1 MLNDAPLL
9 VAAIAWIAGLAL
21 IGWVAARF
29 LRVSSRLIETSA
41 AGADAMARLAAAA
54 ERLVVFLE
62 QKRLSAAPSPPAAQ
76 PEAAPA
82 FNQPTPAFAEVRR
95 ALEQEDW
102 VLAESLIGSL
112 TNKYRDG
119 PAIAQLR
126 DELRAAREAAAL
138 SLRARLDAAREAND
152 PQRVLEIRETLAPLL
167 GPEQL
172 ASLNRSLA
180 RWFLDL
186 IQKRLRQGAI
196 SVDVVVLATQ
206 VAAALDTTSEGAS
219 LRAALPTLRR
229 SVGLCARCGSPYTG
243 IADACPA
250 CIAAGVLTVPV
261 NPSAPPQNGGPPPPG
276 AAGTATPETSAPE
289 RE

>member
-9 VAAIAWIAGLAL
+9 VAAIASIAGLAL

-54 ERLVVFLE
+54 ERLVVILE
-62 QKRLSAAPSPPAAQ
+62 QPRPSAAPSPPAAQ

-82 FNQPTPAFAEVRR
+82 FNLSTSALAEVRR
-95 ALEQEDW
+95 ALKQEDW
-102 VLAESLIGSL
+102 VLAESLLGSL
-112 TNKYRDG
+112 TNKYRDE

-126 DELRAAREAAAL
+126 DELRAAREAVAL

-152 PQRVLEIRETLAPLL
+152 PQRVLEIRETLAAVLR
-167 GPEQL
+167 PEQL
-172 ASLNRSLA
+172 ASLDRTLA

-196 SVDVVVLATQ
+196 SVDVVVLATR
-206 VAAALDTTSEGAS
+206 VAAALDTTQEGAS

-250 CIAAGVLTVPV
+250 CIAAGVLAVSV
-261 NPSAPPQNGGPPPPG
+261 NPSAPPQNGGPSAPG
-276 AAGTATPETSAPE
+276 AAGTATAETSAPE

>member
-1 MLNDAPLL
+1 MLNDGPLL
-9 VAAIAWIAGLAL
+9 VAATASIAGFAL
-21 IGWVAARF
+21 VSWVAARL
-29 LRVSSRLIETSA
+29 LRVASRLLETSA

-62 QKRLSAAPSPPAAQ
+62 QTRLSAVPNPRAAQ
-76 PEAAPA
+76 PEAAHA
-82 FNQPTPAFAEVRR
+82 LNLPTSALAEVQR
-95 ALEQEDW
+95 ALKQEDW
-102 VLAESLIGSL
+102 VLAESLITSL
-112 TNKYRDG
+112 TNKYPDE

-138 SLRARLDAAREAND
+138 SLRARLEAARDAND
-152 PQRVLEIRETLAPLL
+152 PQRVLEIRETFAALL
-167 GPEQL
+167 EPEQL
-172 ASLNRSLA
+172 ASLDRPVA

-196 SVDVVVLATQ
+196 SVDLVALATR
-206 VAAALDTTSEGAS
+206 VAATLDTTPEGAS

-229 SVGLCARCGSPYTG
+229 SVGLCARCGGPYTG

-250 CIAAGVLTVPV
+250 CLAAGVLTISV
-261 NPSAPPQNGGPPPPG
+261 NPSVPPQNGGPPPPG
-276 AAGTATPETSAPE
+276 AAGTGTAEVSAPE